1 MKHKLWIL
9 AVALGAVM
17 SLPEAAIQEK
27 PAIAAPAQYRVGMK
41 VRAKKNCSV
50 QGFEVKKGVVLD
62 VAAVRNDAKGKTE
75 FVDLTVSGM
84 GINNV
89 PARVMDSLFSPA

>member
-9 AVALGAVM
+9 AVALGAFA
-17 SLPEAAIQEK
+17 SLPEAALHER

-41 VRAKKNCSV
+41 VRAKRDCSV

-62 VAAVRNDAKGKTE
+62 VVAVRNDGKGKVE

-89 PARVMDSLFSPA
+89 PARIMDSLFSPA

>member
-1 MKHKLWIL
+1 MKHKIWIL

-17 SLPEAAIQEK
+17 TLPEAAVEVR
-27 PAIAAPAQYRVGMK
+27 PAMAAPVQYRVGMK

-62 VAAVRNDAKGKTE
+62 VAAVRNDKKGKVE
-75 FVDLTVSGM
+75 AVDLSVSGM
-84 GINNV
+84 SITNV

>member
-17 SLPEAAIQEK
+17 SLPEAALQER
-27 PAIAAPAQYRVGMK
+27 PAIAAPGQYRVGMK
-41 VRAKKNCSV
+41 VRAKRNCSV

-62 VAAVRNDAKGKTE
+62 VVAVRNDDKGKPDL
-75 FVDLTVSGM
+75 VDLTVSGM
-84 GINNV
+84 SITNV

>member
-1 MKHKLWIL
+1 MKHKIWIL

-17 SLPEAAIQEK
+17 TLPEAALEAR
-27 PAIAAPAQYRVGMK
+27 PAMAAPVQYRVGMK
-41 VRAKKNCSV
+41 VKAKKNCSV

-62 VAAVRNDAKGKTE
+62 VAAVRNDKKGKVE
-75 FVDLTVSGM
+75 AVDLSVSGM
-84 GINNV
+84 SITNV